1 MQKDTP
7 FLPHF
12 KCRALKRGVR
22 MVFSRKGQGLPIN
35 VIIVAALALI
45 VLVVLV
51 VIFTQ
56 QSTTFS
62 VKVGEQTK
70 TELFKMRI
78 FYGQCRPGEASEN
91 KFVGEFDAASSEEAK
106 DAARSGFRDEIDRCK
121 EFSDSKESCEAG
133 SGCVWS

>member
-1 MQKDTP
+1 MI
-7 FLPHF
+7 
-12 KCRALKRGVR
+12 
-22 MVFSRKGQGLPIN
+22 FSRKGQGLPIN

-56 QSTTFS
+56 QTSQFGQ
-62 VKVGEQTK
+62 KVGEETK

-78 FYGQCRPGEASEN
+78 FYGQCRPGESFEN
-91 KFVGEFDAASSEEAK
+91 AFMKEFDSASSEEAK
-106 DAARSGFRDEIDRCK
+106 DAARSSFREEIDRCK
-121 EFSDSKESCEAG
+121 EFSDSKESCGSG

>member
-1 MQKDTP
+1 MI
-7 FLPHF
+7 FF
-12 KCRALKRGVR
+12 
-22 MVFSRKGQGLPIN
+22 RKGQGLPIN

-56 QSTTFS
+56 QTGQFGQ
-62 VKVGEQTK
+62 KVGEETK

-78 FYGQCRPGEASEN
+78 FYGQCRPGTSFENAFMSQYDSAASE
-91 KFVGEFDAASSEEAK
+91 EERDIASS
-106 DAARSGFRDEIDRCK
+106 SFRDEIDRCK
-121 EFSDSKESCEAG
+121 ELGESKDTCESG

>member
-1 MQKDTP
+1 MT
-7 FLPHF
+7 
-12 KCRALKRGVR
+12 
-22 MVFSRKGQGLPIN
+22 FSKKGQGLPIN

-56 QSTTFS
+56 QTGQFGQ
-62 VKVGEQTK
+62 KVAEETK

-78 FYGQCRPGEASEN
+78 FYGQCRPGESFEN
-91 KFVGEFDAASSEEAK
+91 AFMSQFDSVGTDQERDSIRSS
-106 DAARSGFRDEIDRCK
+106 FRGEIDRCK
-121 EFSDSKESCEAG
+121 EFGENKESCESG